1 MENMNIQEIKK
12 VMPTLVLAL
21 PPEFVVLYIIM

>member
-12 VMPTLVLAL
+12 GMPTLVLAF
-21 PPEFVVLYIIM
+21 PPEFVVLYM

>member
-1 MENMNIQEIKK
+1 MENMNIQEKK
-12 VMPTLVLAL
+12 GMPTLVLAF